1 MKIAVTDA
9 CIFIDLLDLEMT
21 AYFFNMNIEVHTTIE
36 VWNELDKQQ
45 QQVLAAYKSVAK
57 LKVHVLE
64 SEDFELIDKTL
75 FPRALSVPDQ
85 SILYLAKRMNATL
98 LSSDGLVRKF
108 AEQSSIE
115 RHGLFWILDEL
126 VAQKVITKPV
136 AYAKLTQLTSNNLMY
151 LNNRKLQKDIQ
162 FRLINWKG

>member
-21 AYFFNMNIEVHTTIE
+21 AYFFNMNVEVHTTFE
-36 VWNELDKQQ
+36 VWDELDKHQ

-57 LKVHVLE
+57 LKVHILE
-64 SEDFELIDKTL
+64 SEDFEEIGKTL
-75 FPRALSVPDQ
+75 FPKALSVPDQ
-85 SILYLAKRMNATL
+85 SVLYMAKKMNAML

-108 AEQSSIE
+108 AERSSIE
-115 RHGLFWILDEL
+115 RHGMFWILDEL
-126 VAQKVITKPV
+126 VAQKIITKPV
-136 AYAKLTQLTSNNLMY
+136 AYAKLTQLTSTNLMY

-162 FRLINWKG
+162 SRLINWKR